1 MSLKVVSVLALL
13 SAATA
18 LPAHLSPYA
27 RSVVVGRAPVA
38 KSLEVVDYVN
48 PHPKYDFNYGV
59 SDPYTGD
66 HKSHVESRDGDVVR
80 GQYRLIDSDGTE
92 RVVTYTADDYNG
104 FQATV
109 EKRPLLVAAVPAA
122 HGGAAVYSSVPAAV
136 SHQQVVKSEGPSVP
150 VVRERVHTAP
160 VVAHVPAPYVAPAPA
175 PAAYVAPAPA
185 PAPYVAPAP
194 APAAYVAPAPVVV
207 AKAAPVYTP
216 RAHAAPSYG
225 LRLTPA
231 STYRAGFPTYQHR
244 ASPTYQHRASPTYQR
259 RASPYIYNYSY

>member
-1 MSLKVVSVLALL
+1 MSLKVVCVQVVSVLALL
-13 SAATA
+13 SAAAA

-109 EKRPLLVAAVPAA
+109 EKRPLALAAVPAA
-122 HGGAAVYSSVPAAV
+122 HGGAAVYSSVPTAV

-175 PAAYVAPAPA
+175 AYVAPAPA
-185 PAPYVAPAP
+185 PAP
-194 APAAYVAPAPVVV
+194 YVAPAPVVV

-231 STYRAGFPTYQHR
+231 STYRAGFPTYQR
-244 ASPTYQHRASPTYQR
+244 RVSPTYQHRASPTYQR